1 MSSTGG
7 WYLKMTP
14 GFLPVRGVGL
24 DWGTGTATDDLMLW
38 PGWLSQRTRYLDCLK
53 AVLAQWLAP
62 GAGTHTYLS
71 QLHTSLFRTTP
82 PGGT

>member
-38 PGWLSQRTRYLDCLK
+38 PGWLSCA
-53 AVLAQWLAP
+53 AVAQP
-62 GAGTHTYLS
+62 GHRSEPVTWIV
-71 QLHTSLFRTTP
+71 
-82 PGGT
+82 

>member
-38 PGWLSQRTRYLDCLK
+38 PGCPVLPWHSPAIAANPLLGLFNGCVGSVAGPWGRDTHLSEPAAYLL
-53 AVLAQWLAP
+53 V
-62 GAGTHTYLS
+62 
-71 QLHTSLFRTTP
+71 
-82 PGGT
+82 